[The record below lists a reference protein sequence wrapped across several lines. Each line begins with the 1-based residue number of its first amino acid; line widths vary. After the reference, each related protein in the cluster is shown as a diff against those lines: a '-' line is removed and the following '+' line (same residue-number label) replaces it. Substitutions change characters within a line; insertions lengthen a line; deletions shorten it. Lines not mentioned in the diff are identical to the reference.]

1 MNHKYKFV
9 YKSDNKQRISIKK
22 RKYSIGIQQNGN
34 EYFINICLS
43 FVVMNCSL
51 QHFPL
56 HKYGFAGRGQRP
68 SNTRENRLEM
78 ITVMKMIIGHY
89 EAGTLVNET
98 GDGQ

>member
-1 MNHKYKFV
+1 
-9 YKSDNKQRISIKK
+9 
-22 RKYSIGIQQNGN
+22 
-34 EYFINICLS
+34 
-43 FVVMNCSL
+43 MNCSL